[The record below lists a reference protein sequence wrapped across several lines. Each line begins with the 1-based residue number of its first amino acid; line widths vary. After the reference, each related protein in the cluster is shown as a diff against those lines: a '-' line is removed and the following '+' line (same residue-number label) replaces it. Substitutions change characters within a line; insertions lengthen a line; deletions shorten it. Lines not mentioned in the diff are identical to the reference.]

1 MTQNG
6 AAAVA
11 PKTTGPAGP
20 AVDAAASPPS
30 APATAA
36 LGHAGAAAKAP
47 GANEDARWRPV
58 LGLPCSLTVDLPVP
72 EFKICDLLKLRT
84 GSLVDARW
92 HMGHDLPLRLNG
104 TLIGWSKIEVVNNR
118 LAVRLTELA

>member
-1 MTQNG
+1 MATQSG

-11 PKTTGPAGP
+11 AKTTGQAGP
-20 AVDAAASPPS
+20 PVAAAASPAA

-36 LGHAGAAAKAP
+36 PLQTGAPQAQQAGD
-47 GANEDARWRPV
+47 DARWRPV
-58 LGLPCSLTVDLPVP
+58 LGLPCQLAVDLPVP
-72 EFKICDLLKLRT
+72 EFRISDLLKLRT

-92 HMGHDLPLRLNG
+92 RVGHDLPLRLNG
-104 TLIGWSKIEVVNNR
+104 TLIGWSKIEVVGNR